1 MRTGY
6 YRYHNINNFIPVY
19 MEKLKT
25 DWKDYWWK
33 ILAIILV
40 SYTVIV
46 GFLIKVPRIAI
57 VQESVRNQFF
67 HVSMWFSMMVLLTT
81 SLIYSIRYLSRPSQ
95 RVDRIAEEFAY
106 MGIVL
111 GLLGLTTGSIWARFT
126 WGAWWVNDP
135 KLNGAAICMLIY
147 LAYVVLRNSI
157 EDEIQRA
164 RIGAVYNIFAW
175 ATLLPLLYI
184 LPRLTDSLHPGS
196 GGNPGFNIYDLDN
209 NLRLVF
215 YPSIIG
221 WTLLS
226 VWIIQL
232 RVRYKILKSKLDDLS

>member
-1 MRTGY
+1 MA
-6 YRYHNINNFIPVY
+6 
-19 MEKLKT
+19 KLTFDFK
-25 DWKDYWWK
+25 KNWWK
-33 ILAIILV
+33 LIAVILV
-40 SYTVIV
+40 FYTVIG

-67 HVSMWFSMMVLLTT
+67 HVSMWFSMMILLTT
-81 SLIYSIRYLSRPSQ
+81 SLIFSIRYLAKSKMKF
-95 RVDRIAEEFAY
+95 DGIAEEFAY
-106 MGIVL
+106 MGIILGIL
-111 GLLGLTTGSIWARFT
+111 GLATGSIWARFT
-126 WGAWWVNDP
+126 WGAWWVNDA

-147 LAYVVLRNSI
+147 LAYVILRNSI

-164 RIGAVYNIFAW
+164 RISAVYNIFAW
-175 ATLLPLLYI
+175 STLLPLLYI

-221 WTLLS
+221 WTLLG

-232 RVRYKILKSKLDDLS
+232 RVRVKEIKSKL

>member
-1 MRTGY
+1 
-6 YRYHNINNFIPVY
+6 
-19 MEKLKT
+19 MEKLTFDFK
-25 DWKDYWWK
+25 KNWWK
-33 ILAIILV
+33 IIAVILV
-40 SYTVIV
+40 FYTVIG

-67 HVSMWFSMMVLLTT
+67 HVSMWFSMMILLTT
-81 SLIYSIRYLSRPSQ
+81 SLIFSIRYLAKSKMRF
-95 RVDRIAEEFAY
+95 DGIAEEFAY
-106 MGIVL
+106 MGIILGIL
-111 GLLGLTTGSIWARFT
+111 GLATGSIWARFT
-126 WGAWWVNDP
+126 WGAWWVNDA

-147 LAYVVLRNSI
+147 LAYVILRNSI

-164 RIGAVYNIFAW
+164 RIAAVYNIFAW
-175 ATLLPLLYI
+175 STLLPLLYI

-221 WTLLS
+221 WTLLG

-232 RVRYKILKSKLDDLS
+232 RVRVKELKSKLEEIS

>member
-1 MRTGY
+1 MA
-6 YRYHNINNFIPVY
+6 
-19 MEKLKT
+19 KLNLELKSN
-25 DWKDYWWK
+25 WWK

-40 SYTVIV
+40 YFTVIA
-46 GFLIKVPRIAI
+46 GFLIKVPRISI

-67 HVSMWFSMMVLLTT
+67 HVSMWFSMMILLTT
-81 SLIYSIRYLSRPSQ
+81 SLIYSIKYLSRSK
-95 RVDRIAEEFAY
+95 VEYDRIAEEFAY

-126 WGAWWVNDP
+126 WGAWWVNDA

-147 LAYVVLRNSI
+147 LAYVILRNSI

-164 RIGAVYNIFAW
+164 RISAVYNIFAW
-175 ATLLPLLYI
+175 SSLLPLLYI

-221 WTLLS
+221 WTLLG
-226 VWIIQL
+226 VWIIQI
-232 RVRYKILKSKLDDLS
+232 RIRHKILKSKFEDIS

>member
-1 MRTGY
+1 MA
-6 YRYHNINNFIPVY
+6 
-19 MEKLKT
+19 KLTLDIKH
-25 DWKDYWWK
+25 DWWK
-33 ILAIILV
+33 ILAAILV
-40 SYTVIV
+40 LYTVI
-46 GFLIKVPRIAI
+46 GGLLIKVPRIAI
-57 VQESVRNQFF
+57 VQESVRNQFY
-67 HVSMWFSMMVLLTT
+67 HVSLWFSMMILLTT
-81 SLIYSIRYLSRPSQ
+81 SLIFSIRYLAKSNSHF
-95 RVDRIAEEFAY
+95 DRIAEEFAY
-106 MGIVL
+106 MGIILGIL
-111 GLLGLTTGSIWARFT
+111 GLITGSIWARFT
-126 WGAWWVNDP
+126 WGAWWVNDA

-147 LAYVVLRNSI
+147 LAYVILRNSI

-175 ATLLPLLYI
+175 STLLPLLYI

-221 WTLLS
+221 WTLLG

-232 RVRYKILKSKLDDLS
+232 RVRFKIIKSKIEDIS

>member
-1 MRTGY
+1 MAKLTFDLK
-6 YRYHNINNFIPVY
+6 NN
-19 MEKLKT
+19 
-25 DWKDYWWK
+25 WWK
-33 ILAIILV
+33 FIAVVLV
-40 SYTVIV
+40 LYTVIG

-67 HVSMWFSMMVLLTT
+67 HVSMWFSMMILLTT
-81 SLIYSIRYLSRPSQ
+81 SLIFSIRYLAKSKTKF
-95 RVDRIAEEFAY
+95 DLLAEEFAY
-106 MGIVL
+106 MGIILGIL
-111 GLLGLTTGSIWARFT
+111 GLATGSIWARFT
-126 WGAWWVNDP
+126 WGAWWVNDA

-147 LAYVVLRNSI
+147 LAYVILRNSI

-175 ATLLPLLYI
+175 STLLPLLYI

-221 WTLLS
+221 WTLLG

-232 RVRYKILKSKLDDLS
+232 RVRVKELKSKLEDIS

>member
-1 MRTGY
+1 MAKLT
-6 YRYHNINNFIPVY
+6 FDL
-19 MEKLKT
+19 EKN
-25 DWKDYWWK
+25 WWK
-33 ILAIILV
+33 SIAVILV
-40 SYTVIV
+40 LYTVIG

-67 HVSMWFSMMVLLTT
+67 HVSMWFSMMILLTT
-81 SLIYSIRYLSRPSQ
+81 SLIFSIRYLAKSKSKF
-95 RVDRIAEEFAY
+95 DLLAEEFAY
-106 MGIVL
+106 MGIILGIL
-111 GLLGLTTGSIWARFT
+111 GLATGSIWARFT
-126 WGAWWVNDP
+126 WGAWWVNDA

-147 LAYVVLRNSI
+147 LAYVILRNSI

-164 RIGAVYNIFAW
+164 RIAAVYNIFAW
-175 ATLLPLLYI
+175 STLLPLLYI

-221 WTLLS
+221 WTLLGI
-226 VWIIQL
+226 WIIQL
-232 RVRYKILKSKLDDLS
+232 RVRVKELKSKLEDIS

>member
-1 MRTGY
+1 MA
-6 YRYHNINNFIPVY
+6 
-19 MEKLKT
+19 KLTFDLK
-25 DWKDYWWK
+25 KNWWK
-33 ILAIILV
+33 LIAVILV
-40 SYTVIV
+40 LYTVIG
-46 GFLIKVPRIAI
+46 GFLIEVPRIAI

-67 HVSMWFSMMVLLTT
+67 HVSMWFSMMILLTS
-81 SLIYSIRYLSRPSQ
+81 SLIFSIRYLAKSKTKF
-95 RVDRIAEEFAY
+95 DLLAEEFAY
-106 MGIVL
+106 MGIIL
-111 GLLGLTTGSIWARFT
+111 GLLGLATGSIWARFT
-126 WGAWWVNDP
+126 WGAWWVNDA

-147 LAYVVLRNSI
+147 LAYVILRNSI

-164 RIGAVYNIFAW
+164 RIAAVYNIFAW
-175 ATLLPLLYI
+175 STLLPLLYI

-221 WTLLS
+221 WTLLG

-232 RVRYKILKSKLDDLS
+232 RVRVKELKSKLEDIS

>member
-1 MRTGY
+1 MAKLTFDLK
-6 YRYHNINNFIPVY
+6 NN
-19 MEKLKT
+19 
-25 DWKDYWWK
+25 WWK
-33 ILAIILV
+33 LIAVILLL
-40 SYTVIV
+40 YTVIG

-67 HVSMWFSMMVLLTT
+67 HVSMWFSMMLLLTT
-81 SLIYSIRYLSRPSQ
+81 SLIFSIRYLAKSKTKF
-95 RVDRIAEEFAY
+95 DLLAEEFAY
-106 MGIVL
+106 MGIILGIL
-111 GLLGLTTGSIWARFT
+111 GLATGSIWARFT
-126 WGAWWVNDP
+126 WGAWWVNDA

-147 LAYVVLRNSI
+147 LAYVILRNSI

-175 ATLLPLLYI
+175 STLLPLLYI

-232 RVRYKILKSKLDDLS
+232 RVRVKELKSKLEDIS

>member
-1 MRTGY
+1 MAKLTFDLK
-6 YRYHNINNFIPVY
+6 NN
-19 MEKLKT
+19 
-25 DWKDYWWK
+25 WWK
-33 ILAIILV
+33 LIAVILV
-40 SYTVIV
+40 LYTVIG

-67 HVSMWFSMMVLLTT
+67 HVSMWFSMMILLTT
-81 SLIYSIRYLSRPSQ
+81 SLIFSIRYLSKSKTKF
-95 RVDRIAEEFAY
+95 DLLAEEFAY
-106 MGIVL
+106 MGIILGIL
-111 GLLGLTTGSIWARFT
+111 GLATGSIWARFT
-126 WGAWWVNDP
+126 WGAWWVNDA

-147 LAYVVLRNSI
+147 LAYVILRNSI

-164 RIGAVYNIFAW
+164 RIAAVYNIFAW
-175 ATLLPLLYI
+175 STLLPLLYI

-221 WTLLS
+221 WTLLGL
-226 VWIIQL
+226 WIIQL
-232 RVRYKILKSKLDDLS
+232 RVRVKELKSKLEDIS

>member
-1 MRTGY
+1 MA
-6 YRYHNINNFIPVY
+6 
-19 MEKLKT
+19 KLTFDLK
-25 DWKDYWWK
+25 KNWWK
-33 ILAIILV
+33 LIAVILV
-40 SYTVIV
+40 LYTVIG
-46 GFLIKVPRIAI
+46 GFLIEVPRIAI

-67 HVSMWFSMMVLLTT
+67 HVSMWFSMMILLTS
-81 SLIYSIRYLSRPSQ
+81 SLIFSIRYLAKSKTKL
-95 RVDRIAEEFAY
+95 DLLAEEFAY
-106 MGIVL
+106 MGIIL
-111 GLLGLTTGSIWARFT
+111 GLLGLATGSIWARFT
-126 WGAWWVNDP
+126 WGAWWVNDA

-147 LAYVVLRNSI
+147 LAYVILRNSI

-164 RIGAVYNIFAW
+164 RIAAVYNIFAW
-175 ATLLPLLYI
+175 STLLPLLYI

-221 WTLLS
+221 WTLLG

-232 RVRYKILKSKLDDLS
+232 RVRVKELKSKLEDIS

>member
-1 MRTGY
+1 MAKLTFDLK
-6 YRYHNINNFIPVY
+6 NN
-19 MEKLKT
+19 
-25 DWKDYWWK
+25 WWK
-33 ILAIILV
+33 LIAVILLL
-40 SYTVIV
+40 YTVIG

-67 HVSMWFSMMVLLTT
+67 HVSMWFSMMLLLTT
-81 SLIYSIRYLSRPSQ
+81 SLIFSIRYLAKSKTKF
-95 RVDRIAEEFAY
+95 DLLAEEFAY
-106 MGIVL
+106 MGIILGIL
-111 GLLGLTTGSIWARFT
+111 GLATGSIWARFT
-126 WGAWWVNDP
+126 WGAWWVNDA

-147 LAYVVLRNSI
+147 LAYVILRNSI

-175 ATLLPLLYI
+175 STLLPLLYI

-221 WTLLS
+221 WTLLG

-232 RVRYKILKSKLDDLS
+232 RVRVKELKSKLEDIS

>member
-1 MRTGY
+1 MA
-6 YRYHNINNFIPVY
+6 
-19 MEKLKT
+19 KLTFDFK
-25 DWKDYWWK
+25 KNWWK
-33 ILAIILV
+33 LIAVILV
-40 SYTVIV
+40 FYTVIG

-67 HVSMWFSMMVLLTT
+67 HVSMWFSMMILLTT
-81 SLIYSIRYLSRPSQ
+81 SLIFSIRYLAKSKMKF
-95 RVDRIAEEFAY
+95 DGIAEEFAY
-106 MGIVL
+106 MGIILGIL
-111 GLLGLTTGSIWARFT
+111 GLATGSIWARFT
-126 WGAWWVNDP
+126 WGAWWVNDA

-147 LAYVVLRNSI
+147 LAYVILRNSI

-164 RIGAVYNIFAW
+164 RISAVYNIFAW
-175 ATLLPLLYI
+175 STLLPLLYI

-196 GGNPGFNIYDLDN
+196 GGNPGFNIYDLDD

-221 WTLLS
+221 WSLLG

-232 RVRYKILKSKLDDLS
+232 RVRVKEIKSKLDDIS

>member
-1 MRTGY
+1 MA
-6 YRYHNINNFIPVY
+6 
-19 MEKLKT
+19 KLTFDFKQN
-25 DWKDYWWK
+25 WWK
-33 ILAIILV
+33 LIAVVLV
-40 SYTVIV
+40 YYTVIG

-67 HVSMWFSMMVLLTT
+67 HVSMWFSMMILLTT
-81 SLIYSIRYLSRPSQ
+81 SLVFSIRYLAKSKTRFD
-95 RVDRIAEEFAY
+95 VLAEEFAY
-106 MGIVL
+106 MGIILGIL
-111 GLLGLTTGSIWARFT
+111 GLATGSIWARFT
-126 WGAWWVNDP
+126 WGAWWVNDA

-147 LAYVVLRNSI
+147 LAYVILRNSI

-164 RIGAVYNIFAW
+164 RIAAVYNIFAW
-175 ATLLPLLYI
+175 STLLPLLYI

-221 WTLLS
+221 WTLLG

-232 RVRYKILKSKLDDLS
+232 RVRVKELKSKLEDIS

>member
-1 MRTGY
+1 MAQLTFDFKK
-6 YRYHNINNFIPVY
+6 N
-19 MEKLKT
+19 
-25 DWKDYWWK
+25 WWK
-33 ILAIILV
+33 ITAVILV
-40 SYTVIV
+40 VYTVV
-46 GFLIKVPRIAI
+46 GGFLIEVPRIAI

-67 HVSMWFSMMVLLTT
+67 HVSMWFSMMILLTT
-81 SLIYSIRYLSRPSQ
+81 SLIFSIRYLAKSKIRY
-95 RVDRIAEEFAY
+95 DRIAEEFAY
-106 MGIVL
+106 MGIILGVL
-111 GLLGLTTGSIWARFT
+111 GLATGSIWARFT
-126 WGAWWVNDP
+126 WGAWWVNDA

-147 LAYVVLRNSI
+147 LAYVILRNSI

-164 RIGAVYNIFAW
+164 RIAAVYNIFAW
-175 ATLLPLLYI
+175 STLLPLLYI

-226 VWIIQL
+226 VWIIQI
-232 RVRYKILKSKLDDLS
+232 RVRVKKLKSKLEDIS

>member
-1 MRTGY
+1 MA
-6 YRYHNINNFIPVY
+6 
-19 MEKLKT
+19 KLTFDFK
-25 DWKDYWWK
+25 KNWWK
-33 ILAIILV
+33 LIAVILV
-40 SYTVIV
+40 FYTVIG

-67 HVSMWFSMMVLLTT
+67 HVSMWFSMMILLTT
-81 SLIYSIRYLSRPSQ
+81 SLIFSIRYLAKSKMKF
-95 RVDRIAEEFAY
+95 DGIAEEFAY
-106 MGIVL
+106 MGIILGIL
-111 GLLGLTTGSIWARFT
+111 GLATGSIWARFT
-126 WGAWWVNDP
+126 WGAWWVNDA

-147 LAYVVLRNSI
+147 LAYVILRNSI

-164 RIGAVYNIFAW
+164 RISAVYNIFAW
-175 ATLLPLLYI
+175 STLLPLLYI

-221 WTLLS
+221 WTLLGI
-226 VWIIQL
+226 WIIQL
-232 RVRYKILKSKLDDLS
+232 RVRVKEIKSKLEDIS